1 MITRALLSVSDKT
14 GLIELATFLSSQKI
28 ELLSTGGT
36 AKTIRDA
43 GLPVTDVSTH
53 TGFPEIMDG
62 RVKTLHPKIHGG
74 LLAVRDDKEHK
85 AAMDAHNI
93 APIDLVVINLY
104 PFEETVKKGAKFD
117 DCIENIDIGGPS
129 MVRSS
134 AKNHAYVTILTDPND
149 YAAVIEEM
157 KANKNAT
164 TPETRRKLAAK
175 AFARTASYDAAIS
188 GWFASQLNDSLPER
202 FTLAGSRVGEKLHY
216 GENPHQQAAF
226 YTTNEEPVS
235 LATAKQAQGAALSY
249 NNLNDASAAFELVR
263 EFTEPAVAIIKH
275 ANPCGVAVGK
285 NIVDA
290 YSRALACDPV
300 SAYGGIIAVNREVDE
315 KFVEALGKLF
325 CEVMIAPSATAGA
338 LAALS
343 TRKKLKL
350 LLTGSIPAP
359 AVRKVVKSISG
370 GFLVQDDDAIITK
383 DALKTVTRTALDS
396 QSLAD
401 VHFAFTVAKHVK
413 SNAIVLVK
421 DNATIG
427 IGAGQMSRIDS
438 TRIACM
444 KAESAGLSTKGA
456 VLASDAFFPF
466 SDNVELAH
474 EHGIKA
480 VIQPGG
486 SIRDEEIIAKA
497 DELNIGMVFTGIR
510 HFRH

>member
-14 GLIELATFLSSQKI
+14 GLIPFATFLAAQKI

-36 AKTIRDA
+36 AKALRDA
-43 GLPVTDVSTH
+43 GLPVVDVSTH

-85 AAMDAHNI
+85 EAMTKHDI
-93 APIDLVVINLY
+93 TPIDLVVINLY
-104 PFEETVKKGAKFD
+104 PFEATVKKGADFAE
-117 DCIENIDIGGPS
+117 CIENIDIGGPS

-134 AKNHAYVTILTDPND
+134 AKNHAYVTILTDPSD
-149 YAAVIEEM
+149 YEAVMEEM
-157 KANKNAT
+157 KTNKNST
-164 TPETRRKLAAK
+164 TAETRKKLAAK

-188 GWFASQLNDSLPER
+188 SWFANTLGDALPER
-202 FTLAGSRVGEKLHY
+202 FTASGTRASILHY
-216 GENPHQQAAF
+216 GENPHQKAA
-226 YTTNEEPVS
+226 YYATGEEDIS
-235 LATAKQAQGAALSY
+235 LATAKQAQGTALSY

-263 EFTEPAVAIIKH
+263 EFKEPAVAIIKH
-275 ANPCGVAVGK
+275 ANPCGVAIGK

-290 YSRALACDPV
+290 YRRALACDPV
-300 SAYGGIIAVNREVDE
+300 SAYGGIIAVNREIDE
-315 KFVEALGKLF
+315 AFVETLGKIFL
-325 CEVMIAPSATAGA
+325 EVMIAPSATKGA
-338 LAALS
+338 LDMLS

-359 AVRKVVKSISG
+359 APRQIVKSISG
-370 GFLVQDDDAIITK
+370 GFLVQDEDSIITK
-383 DALKTVTRTALDS
+383 EALKTVTKTALDKAT
-396 QSLAD
+396 LDDA
-401 VHFAFTVAKHVK
+401 HFAFTIAKHVK

-421 DNATIG
+421 NNATIG

-444 KAESAGLSTKGA
+444 KAEAAGLDTKGA

-466 SDNVELAH
+466 SDNVDLAA
-474 EHGIKA
+474 EAGIKA

-486 SIRDEEIIAKA
+486 SIRDEEIIQAA
-497 DELNIGMVFTGIR
+497 DKHSMGMVFTGVR